1 MKVAKMPFHYEIEK
15 RNHWVTSAIG
25 AILFGGGLR
34 YWQDPR
40 YTKICRSQ
48 PRECLKMIYKK
59 GADIVVGVLGACFR
73 IVALRRRTSVI
84 SPRGALVY
92 GGRRP

>member
-1 MKVAKMPFHYEIEK
+1 MKLKK
-15 RNHWVTSAIG
+15 GNHWVTSAIG
-25 AILFGGGLR
+25 AFFGGEKLR